1 MFNKSNREKSTYI
14 SRWVDICAVC
24 KHCHFVQIYFVGFKK
39 EYVFELK
46 NLTSSPTNQRRVSL
60 HFRCVQIYL
69 CKLQERVRVRT

>member
-24 KHCHFVQIYFVGFKK
+24 KHVVVYRYTCVSFKK

-60 HFRCVQIYL
+60 HFNN
-69 CKLQERVRVRT
+69 